1 MGSFIPGKPCVWR
14 GFKSRIKPVRGRPRD
29 CGKWRFVQN
38 IKPVGA
44 QLAKGKWSGTSDL
57 RIRAVGALSE
67 CFFRLKD
74 IYQPQGGES
83 RPRFSA
89 RAHAVG
95 SRVDCLGPRFG
106 PRAVEPP
113 ERNNRFHFGS
123 EGLGGALHIRHEQD
137 HALAPKFRR
146 PNPTSRP
153 LKTGRGRDLGHVF
166 HHFYLVFHES

>member
-1 MGSFIPGKPCVWR
+1 MVS
-14 GFKSRIKPVRGRPRD
+14 
-29 CGKWRFVQN
+29 
-38 IKPVGA
+38 A
-44 QLAKGKWSGTSDL
+44 LAKGKKWSGTSDL

-137 HALAPKFRR
+137 HALAPRFWR

-153 LKTGRGRDLGHVF
+153 PKTGLSSEGRGTD
-166 HHFYLVFHES
+166 

>member
-1 MGSFIPGKPCVWR
+1 MAATSGLS
-14 GFKSRIKPVRGRPRD
+14 SPVLTVNSIISAHFQIFFAIVEPESPPD
-29 CGKWRFVQN
+29 
-38 IKPVGA
+38 GA
-44 QLAKGKWSGTSDL
+44 LAIESLPFPPFAKGKKWSGTSDL

-106 PRAVEPP
+106 PHAVEPP
-113 ERNNRFHFGS
+113 ERNNRFHFGC
-123 EGLGGALHIRHEQD
+123 EGER
-137 HALAPKFRR
+137 
-146 PNPTSRP
+146 S
-153 LKTGRGRDLGHVF
+153 VF
-166 HHFYLVFHES
+166 

>member
-1 MGSFIPGKPCVWR
+1 MMAAPRRFQVGSPVHTVKVKTPLPPG
-14 GFKSRIKPVRGRPRD
+14 GRKTDQRL
-29 CGKWRFVQN
+29 
-38 IKPVGA
+38 
-44 QLAKGKWSGTSDL
+44 LAKARKWSGTSDL

-106 PRAVEPP
+106 PHAVEPP
-113 ERNNRFHFGS
+113 ERNNWFHFGC
-123 EGLGGALHIRHEQD
+123 EGER
-137 HALAPKFRR
+137 
-146 PNPTSRP
+146 S
-153 LKTGRGRDLGHVF
+153 VF
-166 HHFYLVFHES
+166 

>member
-1 MGSFIPGKPCVWR
+1 MPQKRLGGGKKTQV
-14 GFKSRIKPVRGRPRD
+14 KIKHRIL
-29 CGKWRFVQN
+29 RF
-38 IKPVGA
+38 
-44 QLAKGKWSGTSDL
+44 LAKAKIWSRTSDL

-106 PRAVEPP
+106 PHAVEPP
-113 ERNNRFHFGS
+113 ERNNRFHFGC
-123 EGLGGALHIRHEQD
+123 EGER
-137 HALAPKFRR
+137 
-146 PNPTSRP
+146 S
-153 LKTGRGRDLGHVF
+153 VF
-166 HHFYLVFHES
+166 

>member
-1 MGSFIPGKPCVWR
+1 MVAPVSLGPPSFLDFFLDV
-14 GFKSRIKPVRGRPRD
+14 KS
-29 CGKWRFVQN
+29 C
-38 IKPVGA
+38 
-44 QLAKGKWSGTSDL
+44 LAKGKKWSGTSDL

-106 PRAVEPP
+106 PHAVEPP
-113 ERNNRFHFGS
+113 ERNNRFHFGC
-123 EGLGGALHIRHEQD
+123 EGER
-137 HALAPKFRR
+137 
-146 PNPTSRP
+146 S
-153 LKTGRGRDLGHVF
+153 VF
-166 HHFYLVFHES
+166 